1 MTIEDKT
8 KNLEKMGFSVE
19 RRRNKSVV
27 LRKDDG
33 VQLYN
38 SLHQAHTKHFG
49 Y

>member
-8 KNLEKMGFSVE
+8 KNLEKLGFSVE

-27 LRKDDG
+27 LKKDG
-33 VQLYN
+33 ETEIHN
-38 SLHQAHTKHFG
+38 SMHQAHTKHFG